1 MVEKG
6 VFISCK
12 VANSKN
18 AFALFSP
25 GQEEVYIG
33 EPAWMQGAMNAGT
46 LFSCYDHL

>member
-33 EPAWMQGAMNAGT
+33 EPAWMLVVMLVERNI
-46 LFSCYDHL
+46 